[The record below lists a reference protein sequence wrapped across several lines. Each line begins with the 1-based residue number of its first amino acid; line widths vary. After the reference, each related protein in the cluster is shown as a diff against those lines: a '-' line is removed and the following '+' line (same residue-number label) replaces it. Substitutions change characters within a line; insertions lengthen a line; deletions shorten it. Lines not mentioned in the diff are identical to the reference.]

1 VTGKVILA
9 TLSKEEE
16 MERKSTVL
24 RKLLKK
30 KEFFNAIWVGT
41 AHQAQLA
48 EKVGFSVIGISGSNT
63 STQILGLPDA
73 GFITLTELVE
83 NVDRIC
89 RGVSLPVIVD
99 CDTGFGNAIN
109 VRRTVESVIRAGAAG
124 LFIEDQ
130 VAPKRC
136 GFVKGKEI
144 ISLEEATGKLQ
155 AAVDVRNE
163 LDPDFIIMART
174 DARGAVGGSLEEVI
188 RRGKAYLKV
197 GVDIIYAEALQSR
210 EEIKKV
216 RKALKNCYLMVTPH
230 MIHPSLTQKEMQD
243 LGLCMGGC
251 HLTYIGSV
259 AMYDFLV
266 EFKERGM
273 EAYIDFRRRTS
284 SHPVGGFGVF
294 DIAGFPKVVE
304 WEKKYLS
311 PEKLKKYEQ
320 TLGIYDPRVG
330 HQKEIEM
337 KKREVKKPIT

>member
-1 VTGKVILA
+1 
-9 TLSKEEE
+9 
-16 MERKSTVL
+16 MEKQSTVL
-24 RKLLKK
+24 KNLLKK
-30 KEFFNAIWVGT
+30 KEFFNAVWVGT

-48 EKVGFSVIGISGSNT
+48 EKIGFPVIGISGSNT

-73 GFITLTELVE
+73 GFITMTELVE

-99 CDTGFGNAIN
+99 CDTGFGSAIN
-109 VRRTVESVIRAGAAG
+109 VRRTVASVIRAGAAG

-144 ISLEEATGKLQ
+144 ISLEEATGKLR
-155 AAVDVRNE
+155 AAIDARNE

-174 DARGAVGGSLEEVI
+174 DARGAVGGSLEEAI
-188 RRGKAYLKV
+188 RRGKAYRKV
-197 GVDIIYAEALQSR
+197 GVDIIYIEALQSR

-216 RKALKNCYLMVTPH
+216 RKALKDCYLMVTPH
-230 MIHPSLTQKEMQD
+230 MIYPPLSQKEMQEM
-243 LGLCMGGC
+243 GLCMGGC

-273 EAYIDFRRRTS
+273 EAYIDFRKKTAG
-284 SHPVGGFGVF
+284 HPVGGFGVF

-304 WEKKYLS
+304 WEKKYLA

-320 TLGIYDPRVG
+320 SLGLYDPRVG
-330 HQKEIEM
+330 HKKKLG
-337 KKREVKKPIT
+337 KKRAVKKALT